1 VEKVIIV
8 GSGPAGFTAA
18 IYAAR
23 AEMKPLIIAGQQL
36 GGQVALSSEIEN
48 YPGFPE
54 LISGMELYQ
63 LMQKQAERF
72 GARIEFDEVTEVDLS
87 AYPFIK
93 VKTWG
98 EEYQTQTLIVATGT
112 SPRKLGVAGEEELR
126 GRGVSYC
133 ATCDGYFYK
142 GKTVIVVGGG
152 DAAVEEAMF
161 LTKFAERVYL
171 VHRRDRLRAETYMQT
186 RLFNNEKIE
195 VVWDSAVTEILGDEG
210 VTGARLRNVKTQEES
225 ELNVDGIFVY
235 IGDIPNS
242 QFLAG
247 QLDLD
252 QRGYIVTDRRAHT
265 SVEGVFAAGDV
276 QESHLR
282 QIATAVSSGARAAF
296 EAERFVAGLEGR
308 AYGEWKGK

>member
-1 VEKVIIV
+1 MEKVIIV

-23 AEMKPLIIAGQQL
+23 AEMNPLIIAGQQL

-54 LISGMELYQ
+54 LIGGMELYQ

-72 GARIEFDEVTEVDLS
+72 GTRIEFDEVTEVDLS
-87 AYPFIK
+87 AHPFK

-98 EEYQTQTLIVATGT
+98 EEYQTQSLVIATGT
-112 SPRKLGVAGEEELR
+112 SPRKLGVVGEEELR

-133 ATCDGYFYK
+133 ATCDGYFFK
-142 GKTVIVVGGG
+142 DKTVVVVGGG

-161 LTKFAERVYL
+161 LTKFAEKVYL

-195 VVWDSAVTEILGDEG
+195 VVWDSAVTKIVGEEG
-210 VTGARLRNVKTQEES
+210 VTGARLRNIKTQDES

-247 QLDLD
+247 QLELD
-252 QRGYIVTDRRAHT
+252 QRGYVVTDRRAHA

-282 QIATAVSSGARAAF
+282 QIATAVGSGARAAF
-296 EAERFVAGLEGR
+296 EAERFIAGLEGR

>member
-1 VEKVIIV
+1 MEKVIII

-23 AEMKPLIIAGQQL
+23 AEMNPLIIAGQQL

-54 LISGMELYQ
+54 LISGMDLYQ
-63 LMQKQAERF
+63 LMQQQAERF
-72 GARIEFDEVTEVDLS
+72 GTRTEFDEVTDVDLS
-87 AYPFIK
+87 SHPFT

-112 SPRKLGVAGEEELR
+112 SPRKLGVGGEEELR

-195 VVWDSAVTEILGDEG
+195 VVWDSAVTEILGEEG

-225 ELNVDGIFVY
+225 ELNVDGVFVY

-247 QLDLD
+247 QLELD
-252 QRGYIVTDRRAHT
+252 QRGYIVTDRRAHA

-282 QIATAVSSGARAAF
+282 QIATAVGSGARAAF
-296 EAERFVAGLEGR
+296 EAERFIAGLEGR
-308 AYGEWKGK
+308 TYGEWKGK

>member
-1 VEKVIIV
+1 VEKVIII

-23 AEMKPLIIAGQQL
+23 AEMSPLIIAGQQL

-54 LISGMELYQ
+54 LISGMDLYQ

-72 GARIEFDEVTEVDLS
+72 GTRIEFDEVTEVDLK
-87 AYPFIK
+87 AHPFK
-93 VKTWG
+93 VTTWG
-98 EEYQTQTLIVATGT
+98 EEYQTQSLVIATGT
-112 SPRKLGVAGEEELR
+112 SPRKLGVAGEEALR

-195 VVWDSAVTEILGDEG
+195 VVWDSTVTEILGEEG

-225 ELNVDGIFVY
+225 ELNVDGIFIYV
-235 IGDIPNS
+235 GDIPNS

-247 QLDLD
+247 QLELD
-252 QRGYIVTDRRAHT
+252 QRGYIVTDSRAHA

-282 QIATAVSSGARAAF
+282 QIATAVGSGARAAF
-296 EAERFVAGLEGR
+296 EAERFIAGLEGR
-308 AYGEWKGK
+308 IYGEWKGK

>member
-1 VEKVIIV
+1 VEKIIIV

-23 AEMKPLIIAGQQL
+23 AELSPLIIAGQQL

-54 LISGMELYQ
+54 LISGMDLYQ

-72 GARIEFDEVTEVDLS
+72 GTRVEFDEVTEVDLS
-87 AYPFIK
+87 VHPFK

-98 EEYQTQTLIVATGT
+98 EEYQTQTLVVATGT
-112 SPRKLGVAGEEELR
+112 APRKLGVAGEEELR

-142 GKTVIVVGGG
+142 DKTVIVAGGG

-161 LTKFAERVYL
+161 LTRFAERVYL

-195 VVWDSAVTEILGDEG
+195 VVWDSTVTEILGEEG

-225 ELNVDGIFVY
+225 ELKVDGVFVY
-235 IGDIPNS
+235 IGDVPNS

-247 QLDLD
+247 QLELD

-265 SVEGVFAAGDV
+265 SIEGVFAAGDV

-282 QIATAVSSGARAAF
+282 QIATAVGSGARAAF
-296 EAERFVAGLEGR
+296 EAERFIAGLEGR